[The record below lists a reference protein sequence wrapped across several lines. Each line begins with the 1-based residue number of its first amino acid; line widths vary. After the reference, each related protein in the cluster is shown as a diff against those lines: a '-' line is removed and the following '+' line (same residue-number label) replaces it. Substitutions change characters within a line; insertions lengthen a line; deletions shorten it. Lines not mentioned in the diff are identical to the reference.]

1 MSKRNSTILLILIMS
16 VALILSGCNSN
27 EQPSDNGETINSEA
41 NKSNFP
47 EKPIKFIVPWSP
59 GGSSDAMSRAL
70 SEVAKDHLGQ
80 PLVVVNRDGA
90 GGTIATTEFTEAKP
104 DGYTVLM
111 DAVGVFTTQPFM
123 RDVKY
128 SIDDFKGVIG
138 LSYEPI
144 FLAVNSDNPWES
156 IEDLVENFKK
166 SGKAV
171 KYGHSGNGGL
181 PHLSQAALYS
191 QAGIKSESVPFD
203 SNSTALTNLLG
214 KHVDVAVGHPTEMLP
229 HLQEGKIRLLGV
241 FLSERDERSEFNDIP
256 TFKEQ
261 GYDID
266 MSVWKFIL
274 VPKDTP
280 QEVID
285 KLYEGFHNMIEDPKY
300 VKFCETAKLAMNPI
314 EGEEIIERL
323 KEEREFTYN
332 VLKDLGLINK

>member
-1 MSKRNSTILLILIMS
+1 MNKSLTILFILIIS
-16 VALILSGCNSN
+16 VALILSGCSSGK
-27 EQPSDNGETINSEA
+27 QPSGNGEATVSETTES
-41 NKSNFP
+41 KFP
-47 EKPIKFIVPWSP
+47 EKPIEFIVPWSP
-59 GGSSDAMSRAL
+59 GGSSDTMARAL

-90 GGTIATTEFTEAKP
+90 GGTIATTEFTKAKP

-111 DAVGVFTTQPFM
+111 NAVGVFTTQPFM

-144 FLAVNSDNPWES
+144 FLAVNSDSPWES
-156 IEDLVENFKK
+156 IEDLVEDFKK
-166 SGKAV
+166 SDKAV
-171 KYGHSGNGGL
+171 KYAHSGNGAL
-181 PHLSQAALYS
+181 THLAQAALYS

-203 SNSTALTNLLG
+203 SNNTALTNLLG
-214 KHVDVAVGHPTEMLP
+214 KHVDVAVGHNTEVLP
-229 HLQEGKIRLLGV
+229 HVQEGKIRLLGV
-241 FLSERDERSEFNDIP
+241 FSSERDERPGFNNIP

-280 QEVID
+280 QEIID
-285 KLYEGFHNMIEDPKY
+285 KLYEGFYNMIQDPRY
-300 VKFCETAKLAMNPI
+300 VRFCETAKLAMNPI
-314 EGEEIIERL
+314 KGEEVIQRL
-323 KEEREFTYN
+323 KEEREFTYY
-332 VLKDLGLINK
+332 VLKDLGLIDK